1 MKKLYRR
8 SLIEISLVI
17 LIGQFISL
25 FKREIH
31 IIGFGYKNDV
41 IQVKQSNI
49 TIEKYKVEEINV
61 DSNRVCS
68 FYETFNYYTFSGNA
82 NLIIEIDSAGQKLL
96 DTVLILTQKNKDPF
110 ISFQSPIETKF
121 KRKFFVVDE
130 TDKYFI
136 KY

>member
-1 MKKLYRR
+1 M
-8 SLIEISLVI
+8 
-17 LIGQFISL
+17 
-25 FKREIH
+25 
-31 IIGFGYKNDV
+31 
-41 IQVKQSNI
+41 QVKQSNI
-49 TIEKYKVEEINV
+49 TIEKYKVEATNI

-68 FYETFNYYTFSGNA
+68 FYEIFNYYTFSGNA
-82 NLIIEIDSAGQKLL
+82 NLTIEIDSAGQKLL